1 VSGCGNF
8 TLPITFICVHI
19 FLFQCLGGGGGK
31 GGTNFV
37 ALRQV
42 FNLHVPPSVNFPCSP
57 PWSRVLLQK
66 PIVPQLVHKFCTKL
80 MCSIPMHYIV
90 NIVHQLMHFCKMY
103 LLHTAHDQHVAVIF
117 MTIIKMSQRIL
128 MKHTINC

>member
-1 VSGCGNF
+1 
-8 TLPITFICVHI
+8 
-19 FLFQCLGGGGGK
+19 
-31 GGTNFV
+31 
-37 ALRQV
+37 
-42 FNLHVPPSVNFPCSP
+42 
-57 PWSRVLLQK
+57 
-66 PIVPQLVHKFCTKL
+66 
-80 MCSIPMHYIV
+80 MHYIV